1 MWVNIDFQAPN
12 KVVKEWLVKQGYDCI
27 KPEYAFGNSRIAGWI
42 GWKSQEKMSLEGKAL
57 REREIY
63 DTRN

>member
-27 KPEYAFGNSRIAGWI
+27 KPEYAFGNSRMDRLEII
-42 GWKSQEKMSLEGKAL
+42 GENEP
-57 REREIY
+57 
-63 DTRN
+63 

>member
-1 MWVNIDFQAPN
+1 M
-12 KVVKEWLVKQGYDCI
+12 L
-27 KPEYAFGNSRIAGWI
+27 GWI
-42 GWKSQEKMSLEGKAL
+42 GWKSYEKMSLEGKVL

>member
-27 KPEYAFGNSRIAGWI
+27 KPEYAFGNSRMDRLEII
-42 GWKSQEKMSLEGKAL
+42 GENEPLGQGSKG
-57 REREIY
+57 ER
-63 DTRN
+63 NL

>member
-42 GWKSQEKMSLEGKAL
+42 GWKS
-57 REREIY
+57 
-63 DTRN
+63 